1 MMTRNEIDEILSVV
15 NSTYPDRFRNFTN
28 KQMDKTAIF
37 WQRLFQDFSFEQ
49 VYAGL
54 IAFIRQEN
62 KGFAPTPGQIIDR
75 IVSLSVV
82 VKGDEDFAYACD
94 KLINAIA
101 DGYYHA
107 QERFDT
113 LPEICK
119 KFVRTPNQLRIW
131 SGAFNMKDTVRDFTE
146 FYGKQIGK
154 SIEDLKLPASIKSKL
169 ALLTEAEDD

>member
-1 MMTRNEIDEILSVV
+1 MMTRNEVDKILDEI
-15 NSTYPDRFRNFTN
+15 NSTYPERFRNYTT
-28 KQMDKTAIF
+28 KQMEKTAIF
-37 WQRLFQDFSFEQ
+37 WQRLFQDFTFEQ

-62 KGFAPTPGQIIDR
+62 KGYAPTPGQIIDR

-82 VKGDEDFAYACD
+82 IKGEEDFAHACD
-94 KLINAIA
+94 QLIIAIS

-107 QERFDT
+107 QERFDA

-131 SGAFNMKDTVRDFTE
+131 SGAFNMKDVIRDFTE
-146 FYGKQIGK
+146 FYSKQIGK
-154 SIEDLKLPASIKSKL
+154 SIEELKLPTSIKSKL
-169 ALLTEAEDD
+169 ALLTEAEE